1 MNSGGE
7 GFMVQRSSV
16 TDGNQS
22 HNKKKAPEPMNFCVF
37 CTKLKFPFFL
47 PYLSRTSRSEDSA
60 SLCPISPYINLIS
73 VAAIIGCNH
82 STQPWVEV
90 RFPSGKQEPG
100 RCHVLLQ
107 GWDKEAANPQSKI
120 I

>member
-1 MNSGGE
+1 
-7 GFMVQRSSV
+7 MVQRSSI

-22 HNKKKAPEPMNFCVF
+22 HNKKKGPRTDELLCFLYKIKVS
-37 CTKLKFPFFL
+37 FFL

-107 GWDKEAANPQSKI
+107 SWDKKAANPQSKI